1 MINPKSMTMTQL
13 YGLFDPYTHEWTDGV
28 LGATVRDM
36 ATSQT
41 DERKLIIMDGPVDP
55 SWIEV
60 DIFSN
65 HWVIKVKDIAT
76 SGLESQHGLGR
87 Q

>member
-60 DIFSN
+60 DIL
-65 HWVIKVKDIAT
+65 I
-76 SGLESQHGLGR
+76 
-87 Q
+87 